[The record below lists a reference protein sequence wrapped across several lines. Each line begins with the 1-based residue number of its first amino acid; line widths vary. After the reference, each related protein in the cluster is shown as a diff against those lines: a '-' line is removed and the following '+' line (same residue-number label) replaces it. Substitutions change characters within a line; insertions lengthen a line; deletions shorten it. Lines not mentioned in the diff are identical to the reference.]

1 MSLTGK
7 YDDKWALRLAYDSTL
22 NAFRFTD
29 AGGSSGSTEV
39 VSQSGT
45 VTSTPIS
52 LPTVGTGD
60 LRTVL
65 VQCAIDNTTTLR
77 LDVSFDGGTVYH
89 RIAPGMSIEWDMNA
103 AATQIQIKAASGSVD
118 YYFTA
123 NRDV

>member
-1 MSLTGK
+1 MSITGK

-29 AGGSSGSTEV
+29 VSGGGGTTEV
-39 VSQSGT
+39 VSAAGT
-45 VTSTPIS
+45 VTTTPIS
-52 LPTVGTGD
+52 LPTVATGN
-60 LRTVL
+60 LQTVL
-65 VQCAIDNTTTLR
+65 VQCGIDNTTTLR
-77 LDVSFDGGTVYH
+77 LDISFDGGTTYH

-103 AATQIQIKAASGSVD
+103 AATQIQIKAASGTVQ